1 MDIVSVRLRT
11 LAHDSN
17 TKYFRPRT
25 AGIEQTTQLWMIDF
39 KVDIYLLWFQKKY
52 YLKSIRS
59 HKWAVNVDI

>member
-39 KVDIYLLWFQKKY
+39 KVDIIPTVVSKEILFKEYK
-52 YLKSIRS
+52 
-59 HKWAVNVDI
+59 VT